1 MDWFD
6 QNPLPPINLI
16 TTAPL
21 SDVVRELP
29 ILSLQNPGTE
39 SLLESMFADH
49 TSMLL
54 NCRDINLA
62 QQLCQTLSQVNTQ
75 SLTFRHSS
83 DSITTLP
90 PLLQTCLQ
98 INPNTFNGSTSL
110 QIPSGIAP
118 PLQFSSQFQPTN
130 QSFSYSPT
138 GFAAPHQQI
147 SPTACAYTTSSSY
160 PHSFLPLQDNPLTNN
175 HNFLP
180 SYAQVPT
187 SQSVSSSLS
196 NNIRPTIRPT
206 AVVPPI
212 QKEQQ
217 HIPKEKTISPNAPSS
232 SSLSSTSISPNK
244 QELIF
249 TEKFRSSPPP
259 PLFSHDQHQHQ
270 QQV

>member
-75 SLTFRHSS
+75 SL
-83 DSITTLP
+83 
-90 PLLQTCLQ
+90 
-98 INPNTFNGSTSL
+98 
-110 QIPSGIAP
+110 
-118 PLQFSSQFQPTN
+118 PTN